1 MKKIIITQA
10 FFFTFLIVTSPVF
23 AQVAQAD
30 DVTKIQTF
38 IQSIIQ
44 VLVTLAGFT
53 AAGFFVFGGIKYIT
67 SSGSPEAM
75 ESAKKTIVYSA
86 VGLTIALGAFVL
98 SNIITQLATAA
109 FGK

>member
-1 MKKIIITQA
+1 MKKIIVIQVV
-10 FFFTFLIVTSPVF
+10 FLTFLITATPVF
-23 AQVAQAD
+23 AQTVQAA
-30 DVTKIQTF
+30 DVTKVQTF

-44 VLVTLAGFT
+44 ILVTLAGLA

-75 ESAKKTIVYSA
+75 EGAKRTIVYSA
-86 VGLTIALGAFVL
+86 LGLAIALGAFVL
-98 SNIITQLATAA
+98 SNIISQLATAA